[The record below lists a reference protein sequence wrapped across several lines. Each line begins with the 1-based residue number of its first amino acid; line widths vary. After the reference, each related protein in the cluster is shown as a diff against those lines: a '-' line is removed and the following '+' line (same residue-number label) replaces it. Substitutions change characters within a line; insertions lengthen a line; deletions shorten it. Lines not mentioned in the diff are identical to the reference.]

1 MSASN
6 DEELRQ
12 RLTRFYHAYA
22 PEKLANI
29 ESVIESYRHKVPQ
42 LFAALEAK
50 YGPEPAVPA
59 KTAPVVSTVNTPTAT
74 AAPASNSP
82 QPPPAALMAKAS
94 PMPPPVDTD
103 HREVETRRYAQVE
116 ERGAEHGNPPPSEKL
131 DRTASKRGIRFAG
144 FAAEEKPPT
153 PEAEPVRRREPSPQ
167 AVVLPPLLPP
177 SQAEMPSLPVAIPV
191 AAKQPPQIVS
201 AQPIEATLSFPAVP
215 ESEMK
220 KRAAQRSRL
229 AAFYQHYAPEKV
241 AQVDVALAAYRGRED
256 LMFQLLEAKYGPE
269 AVIYQRYEEMTEE
282 AQTDRRLHE
291 MINASIAMSP
301 HTPKSAADTR
311 HHRDAPF
318 DYVTAAHLLG
328 ANADV
333 FMFGPGN
340 EKYAAAF
347 LLMMHAIGSE
357 ALFDA
362 TRATL
367 PMPAFSDRESTA
379 LDRFA
384 FERIL
389 HYRFVW
395 IDSWF
400 KGLAIR
406 NYELS
411 ARRALADE
419 LNLCLRETR
428 YREYVRQQA
437 FTMIVPIE
445 RERRQLVIDDE
456 TLRFAGLVSWFRKER
471 DEALLR
477 RIHESAEVIVGYN
490 KAVRAS
496 PLRSALQ
503 QEQSEI
509 QKVLRTAGLA
519 LRRSLSAP
527 REASPPRNRA
537 PSAGADARSPTLS
550 VRTPGR
556 SPTSRLSPT
565 QSPPPY
571 YSADRRIPSVPMM
584 VTGTSEPAALSS
596 VSVSRCSGSL
606 TSRPSFLV
614 QARRVAGIKG
624 QFSNHGIPIPRASV
638 ASRSASLY

>member
-42 LFAALEAK
+42 LFAALESK

-59 KTAPVVSTVNTPTAT
+59 KTAPVVSAVNTTAT
-74 AAPASNSP
+74 AAP
-82 QPPPAALMAKAS
+82 PPAALVAKAS
-94 PMPPPVDTD
+94 TVPPPVDMD
-103 HREVETRRYAQVE
+103 HREVEARRYAQVD
-116 ERGAEHGNPPPSEKL
+116 ERDAQHGNPPPSEKL

-153 PEAEPVRRREPSPQ
+153 PEVEVAEPVRRREPSPQ
-167 AVVLPPLLPP
+167 AAVLSPLLPL
-177 SQAEMPSLPVAIPV
+177 SQVEMPPLPVAVPV
-191 AAKQPPQIVS
+191 AAKQTPQIVS

-395 IDSWF
+395 IDAWF

-428 YREYVRQQA
+428 YKEYVRQQA

-445 RERRQLVIDDE
+445 HERRQLVIDDE

-527 REASPPRNRA
+527 REASPPRNRT
-537 PSAGADARSPTLS
+537 PSADARSPTLS

-556 SPTSRLSPT
+556 SPASRLSPT

-571 YSADRRIPSVPMM
+571 YSAERRIPVPMV
-584 VTGTSEPAALSS
+584 VTGTSEPAALTS
-596 VSVSRCSGSL
+596 VSMSRWSGSL

-624 QFSNHGIPIPRASV
+624 QFSNHGIPIPRAPV